1 MLQAQQS
8 QQKPTATL
16 SAQARRM
23 GLYSDWVLAALM
35 GYAQVYTE
43 VGIPKIWG
51 TFQMSKE
58 CAENCQELLSGMMY
72 WANTNGIEIDTVV
85 FFFKLEIEEMV
96 KTKYNPGGPVAIY
109 ERAEIGISPL
119 MMIPKT
125 IQ

>member
-43 VGIPKIWG
+43 TGIPIIWG
-51 TFQMSKE
+51 NFKFPRNVLKPPRTTGRDDVLGQDKW
-58 CAENCQELLSGMMY
+58 NRNLYSGILCK
-72 WANTNGIEIDTVV
+72 AGNRGDGKDKIQTGR
-85 FFFKLEIEEMV
+85 
-96 KTKYNPGGPVAIY
+96 PGGNV
-109 ERAEIGISPL
+109 
-119 MMIPKT
+119 
-125 IQ
+125 